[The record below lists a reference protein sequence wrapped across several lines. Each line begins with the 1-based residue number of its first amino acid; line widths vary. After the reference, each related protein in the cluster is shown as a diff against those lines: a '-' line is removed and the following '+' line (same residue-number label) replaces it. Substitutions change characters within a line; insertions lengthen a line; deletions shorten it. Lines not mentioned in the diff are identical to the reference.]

1 MSRSFMLRG
10 NMVRERRKSM
20 ALTQP
25 QFIKELIDNVLN
37 SDDKPMIE
45 WVRDRMKHGN
55 PDPISMATLSKIEN
69 NGGNVDPKTA
79 RFIAVGMGVEV
90 SDLLEDVPGE
100 ANEGEYEED
109 RYVGVPVVITVD
121 LLIDGPRELDS
132 VEMDEIMAVRLSDG
146 ENIPIGYSPVEEYA
160 LIRLAERW
168 LGGDIHKLL
177 KWGKVD
183 AKTARIV
190 YQPGV
195 GLRIGPEGQTQLLV
209 VASGTRIRLEY
220 LKERN
225 ERAAKQAYVYSVTGQ
240 EEEG

>member
-1 MSRSFMLRG
+1 MSRSLKLRG
-10 NMVRERRKSM
+10 KVVRERRKSM

-25 QFIKELIDNVLN
+25 EFLDVLRDTVLKSGDQQAIK
-37 SDDKPMIE
+37 
-45 WVRDRMKHGN
+45 WVEEKTKNGDSH
-55 PDPISMATLSKIEN
+55 PISLATLSKIEN
-69 NGGNVDPKTA
+69 DREKVHPTTA
-79 RFIAVGMGVEV
+79 RFFAIGMEM
-90 SDLLEDVPGE
+90 DFNDILEEVPGE
-100 ANEGEYEED
+100 ASEDESEEN

-177 KWGKVD
+177 KWGEVD

-209 VASGTRIRLEY
+209 VASGTRVRLEY
-220 LKERN
+220 LDERN